1 MSCCAPGTEGSL
13 QLGEPVNPPSSEEL
27 LLASRELGQGLRQT
41 DLSVPDVYCGAC
53 ITTIE
58 TALGCLRQVE
68 RARVNLSSK
77 LSLIHI

>member
-27 LLASRELGQGLRQT
+27 MLASRDLGQGLRQT

-58 TALGCLRQVE
+58 TALRHLPQVE
-68 RARVNLSSK
+68 RARVNC
-77 LSLIHI
+77 H